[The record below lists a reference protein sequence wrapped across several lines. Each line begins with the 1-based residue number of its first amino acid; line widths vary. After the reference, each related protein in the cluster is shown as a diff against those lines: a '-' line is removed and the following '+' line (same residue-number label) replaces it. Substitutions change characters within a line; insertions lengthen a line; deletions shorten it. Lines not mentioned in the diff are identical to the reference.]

1 MQLLFRLSRLASC
14 RDQVNEKY
22 DDNGRLFPVAA
33 GRIGQFKGSGSTN
46 DTPVTT
52 LRRLLA
58 LWRGRL
64 LACLRHSLMEF
75 TFHAAEKPLS
85 LTKSTGS
92 KTKSC
97 FQGFGLSDANA
108 FRTFDWEIPNC
119 RAIREGVMPA
129 LKAARTAFS

>member
-1 MQLLFRLSRLASC
+1 MQLLFRLSGLASC

-22 DDNGRLFPVAA
+22 DDNGRLFLVAA
-33 GRIGQFKGSGSTN
+33 GRQGSSRGAAAQT
-46 DTPVTT
+46 TPRSQRYVAY
-52 LRRLLA
+52 LRSGVVA
-58 LWRGRL
+58 C
-64 LACLRHSLMEF
+64 CLRQSLMEF
-75 TFHAAEKPLS
+75 TCHAAEKPLS